1 MTQDDQRG
9 AAGDGRSVPPG
20 PGTPPDPATGPGTPP
35 DQPHAPAPDGPTD
48 PRGVPAYQP
57 PPGHEPG
64 PARPGRIRHQDE
76 HTRPREPTLAERRA
90 RDQARRRAI
99 EEQIAAAQAAD
110 TKRKRRRI
118 LIGTGVTVG
127 VVAVIA
133 LAYAVSDD
141 DEVEAR
147 CVDENNVVVDDANC
161 VTPVASGDQYH
172 GGALVPIF
180 IGAGGRQYHYNYGGS
195 GTVGQ
200 PVSGGTTSVPKSS
213 TKVTSGTS
221 GKTLSGGSSYSYSG
235 GSSSSSSGSDS
246 VKRGGLGVSGGGS
259 KSGSSSSGS

>member
-9 AAGDGRSVPPG
+9 AAGDGRSEPAG
-20 PGTPPDPATGPGTPP
+20 PGTPPTPAAG
-35 DQPHAPAPDGPTD
+35 PDGPTD

-57 PPGHEPG
+57 PPGDVSGAPG
-64 PARPGRIRHQDE
+64 PAVRPGRIRHQDE

-118 LIGTGVTVG
+118 LVGTGVTVG
-127 VVAVIA
+127 IVAVIA

-161 VTPVASGDQYH
+161 ATPVASGSDTHYH
-172 GGALVPIF
+172 GGGIYPIF

-195 GTVGQ
+195 GTIGQ

-259 KSGSSSSGS
+259 KSSGSSGS